1 MVLSDS
7 AISLN
12 LSEFGSGLGM
22 AGCSRIDV
30 LPSIAGEVGMS
41 QFVTPKSFIK
51 LLQSNPLE
59 KPKKSLASL
68 DMQTP

>member
-22 AGCSRIDV
+22 ADYSRIDV
-30 LPSIAGEVGMS
+30 LPSIAGEVSMS
-41 QFVTPKSFIK
+41 QFVTPNPFLT
-51 LLQSNPLE
+51 LLRSDPLE
-59 KPKKSLASL
+59 KAEKVFS
-68 DMQTP
+68 